1 MSEDGDLHHQQQKC
15 NTNGNDNDSDTKHEE
30 VFEENESN
38 LDIFD
43 NDVQE
48 EALKETAA
56 SQQKKIQHSDHHGN
70 AHTVL

>member
-15 NTNGNDNDSDTKHEE
+15 NADGNDNDTDTKHEE
-30 VFEENESN
+30 VSEENEGN

-43 NDVQE
+43 DVLE
-48 EALKETAA
+48 EAPEATK